1 MDPKPEMPDE
11 EEGGGDDND
20 LLVEMPVQQRPQ
32 SAPSMAPSTTTVGR
46 IRSKICD
53 VRGCT
58 SSSLRNPEL
67 LFVAVPGQNAPERRF
82 VWLTLMQAVRDKK
95 RSYVCSRHFAVP
107 DDFKDFEEYISAPP
121 GYKRQLLVKRGVVP
135 HFNMPPLNMPGL
147 PPLNDR
153 WQLTLP
159 VGMTETDQL
168 RQARVTAMFGGGVG
182 GHLQGPAET
191 SIVSSNRPAVV
202 ANQQTSVVQHAA
214 KAVQTE
220 TIFSSG
226 QRKMQPSL
234 QYCRLCLQRQD
245 LEPIFTGDQ
254 TLIEP
259 DLIDKIYGC
268 TQILIT
274 VENDFPSS
282 ICTSCYQNVQHF
294 ITFRRSVQKNDQ
306 SLRSAAATVG
316 TFKPA
321 PCPPLPAPA
330 TARSSPS
337 ITQPLRTKTVGKVTP
352 MRPVPSPAAPVR
364 TSLSSRQCPGIVP
377 LAPWTT
383 ARPQPVSQQEQRRPE
398 HRTYA
403 PQRTVIR
410 PLPIDQSSP
419 KETSGNQSDI
429 DPFANVEETSSA
441 GWDNQQEGVQMG
453 DRVVPVTL
461 IRVQPEQ
468 EAQEYSEEEE
478 DEEDVVEVPEKP
490 EEKPEED
497 NSRRNF
503 LQPKPLEKLLENARK
518 TAPESEEP
526 EVLQAVELIPSAVA
540 QEVVKQQKAPKIFL
554 RKAPVPSKRL
564 GPVPTLSKV
573 KESPKFSTIPK
584 VVRAVKFPGTLTT
597 LFSGT
602 RKPSKV
608 APKPTKS
615 NASPE
620 LTKYKTVS
628 SPKPAETSKPESPA
642 PEKPKPAPPTKPKA
656 PTPATQVLK
665 EVKVPEEPARESP
678 RPKPPPPAAKPK
690 QKENDVP
697 ESPKS
702 ASDLTSP
709 RSARARKIPAKF
721 QDTVGF
727 PMPKVVIKPDPDA
740 SPAKELPEV
749 KSASDLPELRVR
761 VQDARA
767 RLSEGKP
774 EVSPAPKTRLSGGKP
789 QTPTVAKEP
798 GKKVQAVKV
807 LKPTVTKEPEKKVQA
822 TKVQTPTVSK
832 EPERKA
838 VKVQT
843 PTVSK
848 EPEKKV
854 SKVQTS
860 TATKESERKIQ
871 AAKVK
876 SKDPLKIVTK
886 ANESKSTP
894 VQPTKSK
901 ETERKTPSVQI
912 AVKLKDSRARLS
924 KEAPPEEPATRPTKR
939 KSIPDEKES
948 PRPAKRT
955 SLETPK
961 APKPNGSRQSASA
974 KPPPAPAPATPVAP
988 RASACPFCSNRTFE
1002 DKKALVKHLR
1012 KRHGMDYATVRQ
1024 RLAIYGGNW

>member
-1 MDPKPEMPDE
+1 MDPKPEAPDE
-11 EEGGGDDND
+11 EVVGEND
-20 LLVEMPVQQRPQ
+20 LLEVMSVQRSQ
-32 SAPSMAPSTTTVGR
+32 SAPSAAPLTAGR

-58 SSSLRNPEL
+58 SNSLRNPEL

-82 VWLTLMQAVRDKK
+82 VWLTLMQAIRDKK

-168 RQARVTAMFGGGVG
+168 RQARVTAMFSGGV
-182 GHLQGPAET
+182 GHLQGPTET
-191 SIVSSNRPAVV
+191 SVVSSNRPAVV
-202 ANQQTSVVQHAA
+202 ANQQTSAVQRAV

-220 TIFSSG
+220 TVFSSG

-274 VENDFPSS
+274 IENDFPSS

-306 SLRSAAATVG
+306 SLRSTAAAVG

-321 PCPPLPAPA
+321 PCPPLPAPV

-352 MRPVPSPAAPVR
+352 MRPVPSMAAPIR
-364 TSLSSRQCPGIVP
+364 NTLASPQCPGIVP

-383 ARPQPVSQQEQRRPE
+383 SRTPPAGQQEQRQPE

-410 PLPIDQSSP
+410 QLPIGQNSP

-429 DPFANVEETSSA
+429 DPFANVEESSSS
-441 GWDNQQEGVQMG
+441 GWDNQQEGIQMG
-453 DRVVPVTL
+453 DCVVPVTL

-468 EAQEYSEEEE
+468 EAAEESEEE
-478 DEEDVVEVPEKP
+478 EEDVVEVPEEP
-490 EEKPEED
+490 EKKPEED

-518 TAPESEEP
+518 TAPESKEP

-554 RKAPVPSKRL
+554 RKAPAPSKRL

-573 KESPKFSTIPK
+573 KEAPKFSTIPK
-584 VVRAVKFPGTLTT
+584 VVRGVKFPGTLTT

-608 APKPTKS
+608 TPKMTKS
-615 NASPE
+615 TASPE
-620 LTKYKTVS
+620 LTKYKAVS
-628 SPKPAETSKPESPA
+628 SPKPSESPKPESPA
-642 PEKPKPAPPTKPKA
+642 PEKPKTAPPSKPKA
-656 PTPATQVLK
+656 PTPTAQVLK
-665 EVKVPEEPARESP
+665 EVKVPEETTKESP
-678 RPKPPPPAAKPK
+678 RPKPPPPSTKPK
-690 QKENDVP
+690 QKENDIP

-702 ASDLTSP
+702 DPDLTSP

-721 QDTVGF
+721 QDTIGF
-727 PMPKVVIKPDPDA
+727 PMPKVVIKSDPDA
-740 SPAKELPEV
+740 PAKELPEA

-761 VQDARA
+761 VQDART
-767 RLSEGKP
+767 RLSVGKP

-789 QTPTVAKEP
+789 QTPSVTKEP
-798 GKKVQAVKV
+798 GKKVQAAKV
-807 LKPTVTKEPEKKVQA
+807 LKPMVTKEPEKKVQA

-832 EPERKA
+832 EPERKIQPA
-838 VKVQT
+838 RIQT
-843 PTVSK
+843 ASK

-854 SKVQTS
+854 NKAQTP
-860 TATKESERKIQ
+860 AVAKEPERKIQ
-871 AAKVK
+871 ATKVK
-876 SKDPLKIVTK
+876 PKEPAKIVPK
-886 ANESKSTP
+886 ANEAKSTP
-894 VQPTKSK
+894 VQQTKSK
-901 ETERKTPSVQI
+901 EVARKTPSVQI
-912 AVKLKDSRARLS
+912 AVKLKDSRGRLS
-924 KEAPPEEPATRPTKR
+924 KEASPQEPAARPTKR
-939 KSIPDEKES
+939 KSVPDEKES
-948 PRPAKRT
+948 PRAKRT

-961 APKPNGSRQSASA
+961 APKPNGSRQSAPA
-974 KPPPAPAPATPVAP
+974 KPSPAPAPATPAAVAP